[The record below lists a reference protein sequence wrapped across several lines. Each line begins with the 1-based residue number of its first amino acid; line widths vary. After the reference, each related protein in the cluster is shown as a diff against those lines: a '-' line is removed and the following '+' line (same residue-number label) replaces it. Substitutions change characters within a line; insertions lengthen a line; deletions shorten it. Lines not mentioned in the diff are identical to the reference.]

1 MRGVIYARYSEG
13 PRQTD
18 QSIEGQVTD
27 CTAFAQQKGIDV
39 IGLYA
44 DRHVSGKSVDGRDE
58 FQRMMKDAERGL
70 FDCVIVWKIDRFGR
84 SREDIAV
91 NKIRLRRAGVTLMYA
106 RESIPEGPE
115 GILLESLMEGLAE
128 YYSADL
134 RQKIIRGQKE
144 SAKKGRL
151 PMGKLPI
158 GYIRAEDGTIQV
170 DPERAPAVRKLFQ
183 AQAAG
188 ATLDEKRAILERY
201 GINAPNATL
210 HRILHNERYLGR
222 FEVHGIRIDVEPI
235 VTEEL
240 FAEANKNFHTSRNAA
255 GRAKVR
261 YLLSCKCHCGK
272 CGKMLNGMTGT
283 GKSGKKYTY
292 YRCPANDIK
301 QIGREE
307 LEDLV
312 VQHTAADVLTDEMI
326 EKLVGRIMVIQQDQ
340 KKGSEEEMLEKR
352 LADLRRRRD
361 NVSRA
366 IEEGASSMIGRLHE
380 LEDEIAGAE
389 VDLQK
394 EKLNQTVIPEELI
407 RGWLQ
412 SFRAGDVTDLDFRR
426 KLLDAFVAD
435 VVVSDEDIT
444 VLYNTTEKAP
454 TRCSRTAL
462 IVEKA
467 RSYANT
473 GAVVLDGLIVVCF
486 KRKKGPA
493 PGVIARAPKPRR
505 TRPSL

>member
-27 CTAFAQQKGIDV
+27 CRAFAQQKGIDV

-58 FQRMMKDAERGL
+58 FQRMMKDAERDL

-106 RESIPEGPE
+106 RESIPDGPE

-151 PMGKLPI
+151 PMGRLPV
-158 GYIRAEDGTIQV
+158 GYMRAEDGTISP
-170 DPERAPAVRKLFQ
+170 DPELAPAIRKLFE

-188 ATLDEKRAILERY
+188 ATLDEKRAVLERY
-201 GINAPNATL
+201 GINAPNATI

-222 FEVHGIRIDVEPI
+222 FEVHGIQVPAEPI
-235 VTEEL
+235 VSEEL
-240 FAEANKNFHTSRNAA
+240 FAIANNSFHTSRNAA
-255 GRAKVR
+255 GRAKVK

-283 GKSGKKYTY
+283 GRSGKKYTY
-292 YRCPANDIK
+292 YRCPGNDIK

-312 VQHTAADVLTDEMI
+312 VRHTAEDVLTDEMI
-326 EKLVGRIMVIQQDQ
+326 GKLTDRIMIIQEEQ

-361 NVSRA
+361 NVTRA
-366 IEEGASSMIGRLHE
+366 IEEGAASMIGRLHE
-380 LEDEIAGAE
+380 LEGEIAAAE

-394 EKLNQTVIPEELI
+394 EKLNRVIIPESMI
-407 RGWLQ
+407 RDWLQ
-412 SFRAGDVTDLDFRR
+412 SFRAGDVTDENFRR
-426 KLLDAFVAD
+426 RLLDAFVAD
-435 VVVSDEDIT
+435 VVVSDEDI
-444 VLYNTTEKAP
+444 VVFYNTTEKAP
-454 TRCSRTAL
+454 SRCSRTAHL
-462 IVEKA
+462 VEKA
-467 RSYANT
+467 RRYTNT
-473 GAVVLDGLIVVCF
+473 GPVVLDGCIAVCF
-486 KRKKGPA
+486 SRKKD
-493 PGVIARAPKPRR
+493 PR
-505 TRPSL
+505 S